1 MTRTE
6 LRTKQRSTVLEE
18 ARLRRST
25 VVLYREACPQ
35 TENCSEESLKSS
47 PIIVFLH
54 RLEGHR
60 TRGGCSLERPGRACA
75 FSRGLS
81 HGLRALLCNCHC
93 EPPLLTLFERGVF
106 WQGVVSDGKHL
117 HNALAPTLGSV
128 EIE

>member
-1 MTRTE
+1 MQLGTPGPRVC
-6 LRTKQRSTVLEE
+6 LQ
-18 ARLRRST
+18 
-25 VVLYREACPQ
+25 PW
-35 TENCSEESLKSS
+35 LK
-47 PIIVFLH
+47 
-54 RLEGHR
+54 
-60 TRGGCSLERPGRACA
+60 
-75 FSRGLS
+75 